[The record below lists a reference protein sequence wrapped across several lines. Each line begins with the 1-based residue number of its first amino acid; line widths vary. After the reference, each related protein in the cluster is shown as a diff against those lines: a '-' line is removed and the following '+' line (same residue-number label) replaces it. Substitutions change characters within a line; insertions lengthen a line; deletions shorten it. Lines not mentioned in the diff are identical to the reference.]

1 MIEKNSV
8 QTMAHDLS
16 NKLMILE
23 GYVTLMQLDKKHI
36 NPDTI
41 QKLANILANASD
53 ILIHFKSSEEYDSFS
68 INNNKNE

>member
-41 QKLANILANASD
+41 QNLANILTNASD
-53 ILIHFKSSEEYDSFS
+53 ILMHFKSSEEFDSFR
-68 INNNKNE
+68 INNKNE

>member
-8 QTMAHDLS
+8 QKMTHDLS

-53 ILIHFKSSEEYDSFS
+53 ILMHFKSSEEYDSFS

>member
-53 ILIHFKSSEEYDSFS
+53 ILMHFKSSEEYDSFS

>member
-8 QTMAHDLS
+8 QKMTHDLS

-41 QKLANILANASD
+41 QNLANILTNASD
-53 ILIHFKSSEEYDSFS
+53 ILMNFRSSEEYDSFR
-68 INNNKNE
+68 INNKNE

>member
-8 QTMAHDLS
+8 QTMTHDLS

-41 QKLANILANASD
+41 QNLANILTNATD
-53 ILIHFKSSEEYDSFS
+53 ILIHFKLSEEYDSLS
-68 INNNKNE
+68 IHNKNE